1 METQPLQLGTLSLG
15 LFGGLTIFLFGMEQ
29 MTDAMKRVAGSRM
42 KSMLARLTTNRL
54 KSVLTGTVVTATV
67 QSSSVT
73 TVLLVGFVSAGLM
86 TLPQTIGVIMGAEIG
101 TTVTAQIIAFKVTRY
116 ALVAVIVGFLLQFL
130 GGRKEIKQYGLMIL
144 GLGFVFYGM
153 DMMGGATQPLRSYE
167 PFIDLMRSMETP
179 IYGILLS
186 ATFTALV
193 QSSSATTGIII
204 VLASQG
210 FITLQAGIALV
221 FGANIGTC
229 VTALLASIGKPR
241 DAVRTALVHVSF
253 NVAGVLVWYSFI
265 PQLAALVTWISPSA
279 EGLIGAARLAA
290 ETPRQIA
297 NAHTTFNV
305 ANTLLFIG
313 FTPAMA
319 WWVRKLVPD
328 RPAAKAPGLQARFL
342 DDLLLDTPAL
352 ALDRVRME
360 IGRVA
365 ERVVEMVHAAPPALV
380 HRETAELDRVE
391 AMDDDVDALYGQIVA
406 YLGNLTRDGM
416 KPADTR
422 TLQSYLAV
430 VNYLEAIADLIETN
444 VVQAARTAQ
453 AEDVTVSPETL
464 AVLGALHEKVFWA
477 VEKAAT
483 SVHAGHPAAA
493 QEVISAKDAIS
504 GLASDA
510 ERQVTQRLASDDPN
524 RLATF
529 RLESDLIESL
539 KRIYYFAKRIAKAV
553 LEQEQIR
560 NGAGSRSRQDRNRP
574 SRPVQTGAAG

>member
-1 METQPLQLGTLSLG
+1 METQPLQLGTLGLG

-42 KSMLARLTTNRL
+42 KSMLARLTTSRL

-265 PQLAALVTWISPSA
+265 PQLAALVTWMSPSA

-328 RPAAKAPGLQARFL
+328 RPAAEAPGLEARFL

-444 VVQAARTAQ
+444 IVQAARTAQ

-483 SVHAGHPAAA
+483 SVHASHPAAA

-560 NGAGSRSRQDRNRP
+560 NGAGSRSRQDLNRP
-574 SRPVQTGAAG
+574 SGRIQTGAAG